1 MTNFVDLKNISVL
14 APNFKNRLSGVTS
27 TIIQLIPAQRKLGVK
42 IAAIGQG
49 LPQELPHIK
58 YFDLWKLWQKPDGA
72 NYRIWHARRNI
83 EMLPGIIMRD
93 ILRMKIKLVF
103 TSAAQRD
110 HTNYTKWLISKM
122 DKVIATSKKSA
133 NYLKVDSTI
142 IHHGVDLERF
152 NLSNNK
158 TLEKNELGL
167 DPTKKYIGCF
177 GRIRQQKGTDLFVD
191 TMIELLP
198 RHPDWVAVITGRVT
212 SEHNQFI
219 DSIKQRIAQAG
230 LEEQILYFGE
240 VPLIEKWFRILDLYI
255 APQRWEGFGLTPL
268 EAAAS
273 GVPSVAADVGVF
285 SELIIEG
292 KTGYVV
298 EPENL
303 QKIIEKTNNYL
314 TDDKLLSES
323 GIAARLHVSENFS
336 LEKEANAINQTY
348 RSIQ

>member
-14 APNFKNRLSGVTS
+14 APNFKKRLSGVTS

-58 YFDLWKLWQKPDGA
+58 YFDLWKLWQKPDDGD
-72 NYRIWHARRNI
+72 YRIWHARRNI

-110 HTNYTKWLISKM
+110 HTYYTKWLISKM

-133 NYLKVDSTI
+133 NYLKIDSTI

-152 NLSNNK
+152 NLSNDK
-158 TLEKNELGL
+158 ALEKNELGL
-167 DPTKKYIGCF
+167 DSTKKYIGCF
-177 GRIRQQKGTDLFVD
+177 GRIRHQKGTDLFVD
-191 TMIELLP
+191 TMIEVLP
-198 RHPDWVAVITGRVT
+198 RHPGWIAVITGRVT

-230 LEEQILYFGE
+230 LEEQILYVGE
-240 VPLIEKWFRILDLYI
+240 VQLIEKWFRILDLYL

-273 GVPSVAADVGVF
+273 GVPSVATDVGAF

-303 QKIIEKTNNYL
+303 QKLIEKTDNYL